1 MTEKDS
7 RTLVIVAHPD
17 LRGKSRANK
26 RWVEELERHPEE
38 FVVHDLFAAQRAGA
52 GATGAGEPR
61 AFDAQDVAREQALLA
76 AHDLIVFQF
85 PVFWYSCPPLLRAWE
100 DAVYSLGWAYG
111 NPDAQPGGPG
121 RALAGKRFAYA
132 VTAGDIE
139 EHYCATG
146 PVGCTLDEALV
157 PFRATAKYLEV
168 AAEPHAFAIYGADF
182 DLTDEQIAESAP
194 AYVKWLRDLR
204 K

>member
-1 MTEKDS
+1 MAEKDA
-7 RTLVIVAHPD
+7 RTLVVVAHPD

-38 FVVHDLFAAQRAGA
+38 FAVHDIFAAQRAGA
-52 GATGAGEPR
+52 GAGAGEPR
-61 AFDAQDVAREQALLA
+61 PFDAQDVAREQALLA

-111 NPDAQPGGPG
+111 NADAQPGELG

-139 EHYCATG
+139 EHYCAEG
-146 PVGCTLDEALV
+146 PVGFTMDEVLAPL
-157 PFRATAKYLEV
+157 RATAKYLEV

-182 DLTDEQIAESAP
+182 GLTDEQIAASAP
-194 AYVKWLRDLR
+194 AYVAWLRALR
-204 K
+204 QA